1 MLKGVSRLDYGDKA
15 KLLKCTVVLGG
26 FDGTQTQYNQR
37 NHLFKG
43 PTQLRDNDFAR
54 IFFRSYYG
62 GFDQLARL
70 PTGNAYSTFTLKST
84 ST

>member
-1 MLKGVSRLDYGDKA
+1 MLKGVSRLDYRDKT

-26 FDGTQTQYNQR
+26 FDGTQTQYDQR

-43 PTQLRDNDFAR
+43 PTQLRDNVLHD
-54 IFFRSYYG
+54 FFRSYYG

-70 PTGNAYSTFTLKST
+70 PTDNAYFGFLLGYIME
-84 ST
+84 

>member
-26 FDGTQTQYNQR
+26 FDGTQTQYDQR

-43 PTQLRDNDFAR
+43 PTQLRDNVLHDFFGHT
-54 IFFRSYYG
+54 I
-62 GFDQLARL
+62 DQLARL
-70 PTGNAYSTFTLKST
+70 PTDNAYFGFLLGYILE
-84 ST
+84 